1 MDGNVELARQY
12 LGRYY
17 QIRGKVIQGR
27 SRGGSQLGFPT
38 ANIKLHDELCPK
50 SGVYAVTV
58 ETVLGKYMGV
68 ANIGYSPTFDDH
80 MFTIEVHIMDFDQDI
95 YGTRIRVNMVARLRD
110 EIKFSGIQ
118 ELSAQI
124 QKDIDTAKDLL
135 QKNGIV
141 KNHYIS

>member
-1 MDGNVELARQY
+1 
-12 LGRYY
+12 
-17 QIRGKVIQGR
+17 
-27 SRGGSQLGFPT
+27 
-38 ANIKLHDELCPK
+38 
-50 SGVYAVTV
+50 
-58 ETVLGKYMGV
+58 V

-80 MFTIEVHIMDFDQDI
+80 VFTIEVHIMDFDHDI

-110 EIKFSGIQ
+110 EKKFSNIA

-141 KNHYIS
+141 KDRHLP